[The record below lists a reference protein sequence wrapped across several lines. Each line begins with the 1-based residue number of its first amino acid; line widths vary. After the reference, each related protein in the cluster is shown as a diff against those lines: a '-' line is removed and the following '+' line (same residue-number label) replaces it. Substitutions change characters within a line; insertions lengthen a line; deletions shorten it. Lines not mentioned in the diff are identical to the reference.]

1 MLTSE
6 PVPGKLYESAHPL
19 DSVTTELPVA
29 VQDHW
34 GPRIQP
40 FTPFLFLESK
50 VVPRTETQSSMYI
63 KVIVGEETLWLYT
76 SFFANCHGPYW
87 GHIRE
92 VSDA

>member
-6 PVPGKLYESAHPL
+6 PVPGKLYESSHKL
-19 DSVTTELPVA
+19 DSVTIEPPMA

-34 GPRIQP
+34 GPTIQP

-50 VVPRTETQSSMYI
+50 VIPRTETQSSMYI
-63 KVIVGEETLWLYT
+63 KVIIGEGILWLYT
-76 SFFANCHGPYW
+76 SFFVSCHGPYW